1 MSRLQAIDPQT
12 ATGKAKELLD
22 GVQAKLGVT
31 PNLMRT
37 LANSPAVLEAYLN
50 FSGTLAKGKLGAKVR
65 EQIALVVADTNQCE
79 YCLATHSYIGKSA
92 GLTPEAI
99 ADSRRA
105 TSSDAKTSA
114 ILTFAQKLVINRGIV
129 SDRELELVKEAGITE
144 GEIAEIIGAVAL
156 NIFTN
161 YFNRLANTVID
172 FPVVATGMAAVA

>member
-79 YCLATHSYIGKSA
+79 YCLAAHSYIGKST

-114 ILTFAQKLVINRGIV
+114 ILTFAQKLVINRGII

-161 YFNRLANTVID
+161 YVNHVAQTEVD
-172 FPVVATGMAAVA
+172 FPKVELAASR

>member
-79 YCLATHSYIGKSA
+79 YCLAAHSYIGKSA

-114 ILTFAQKLVINRGIV
+114 ILTFAQKLVINRGII

-161 YFNRLANTVID
+161 YVNHVAQTEVD
-172 FPVVATGMAAVA
+172 FPKVELAASR

>member
-1 MSRLQAIDPQT
+1 MSRLHAVDPQT

-50 FSGTLAKGKLGAKVR
+50 FSGALGKGKLGAKVR

-79 YCLATHSYIGKSA
+79 YCLAAHSYIGKST
-92 GLTPEAI
+92 GLTPEVI

-105 TSSDAKTSA
+105 TSSDSKTSA

-129 SDRELELVKEAGITE
+129 SDRELELVKEAGISE

-161 YFNRLANTVID
+161 YFNHVAQTEVD
-172 FPVVATGMAAVA
+172 FPKVEMAASR